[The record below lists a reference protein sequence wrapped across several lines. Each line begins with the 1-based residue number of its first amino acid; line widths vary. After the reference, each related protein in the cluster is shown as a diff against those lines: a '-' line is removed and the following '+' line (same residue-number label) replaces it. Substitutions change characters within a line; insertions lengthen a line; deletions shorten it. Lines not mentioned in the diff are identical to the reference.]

1 MSLPYHILASFLL
14 IFSSSAKGQDS
25 EPIPLCGVVD
35 QDINLDIPDFS
46 MSDLVDD
53 IQWRIGSNKSKVAQ
67 FHRDRNNT
75 SPIERYEI
83 LQNGTLKIKHLKK
96 NDNNTY
102 KVSIFNKKGK
112 SLLERSF
119 NLKIVEMVSKP
130 KISWNCVNKTLT
142 CEILDGTDPQLKLS
156 QKGRQLGSIL
166 QKVLTH
172 KWTSKLPTEVT
183 CTAKNS
189 LSEKSTVTAI
199 SCSEKGL
206 NIYLII
212 GTCVAGTLLMVFV
225 ALLIFYISRR
235 KKQNRR
241 KNDAELELKAHRV
254 TTKER
259 ARKPNQIPATMP
271 QNPAASQP
279 PPPPPGHRSHAP
291 GHRQVPAGH
300 RVQHQQQKRPP
311 PSGTQV
317 HQQKGPPL
325 PRPRVQPKPPPGA
338 TEKSPSH

>member
-1 MSLPYHILASFLL
+1 
-14 IFSSSAKGQDS
+14 
-25 EPIPLCGVVD
+25 
-35 QDINLDIPDFS
+35 
-46 MSDLVDD
+46 
-53 IQWRIGSNKSKVAQ
+53 
-67 FHRDRNNT
+67 
-75 SPIERYEI
+75 
-83 LQNGTLKIKHLKK
+83 
-96 NDNNTY
+96 
-102 KVSIFNKKGK
+102 
-112 SLLERSF
+112 
-119 NLKIVEMVSKP
+119 MVSKP

-241 KNDAELELKAHRV
+241 KNDHVPRYRSMGAGLGLPQAPVCQRDSWVSRALVDTRSPCEYKKNKSFDLLPVSAHYGKEASVQERKLLNEKKAHWPDSSANPP
-254 TTKER
+254 E
-259 ARKPNQIPATMP
+259 PP
-271 QNPAASQP
+271 QSP
-279 PPPPPGHRSHAP
+279 P
-291 GHRQVPAGH
+291 
-300 RVQHQQQKRPP
+300 
-311 PSGTQV
+311 
-317 HQQKGPPL
+317 
-325 PRPRVQPKPPPGA
+325 
-338 TEKSPSH
+338 E